1 MTKQIEEY
9 LNDIRNAI
17 DIRGNTVREKDN
29 NNNNVRQNAT
39 LYFKTRYINNYG
51 VEREIEETPLNMLSS
66 LYSCIDD
73 GKIGDKNIDIIIP
86 ITLNTREYEHRK
98 ITEDNI
104 IKVSSGSAMFRIFK
118 RNIWQNKVILCD
130 NIQYTGD
137 RSLLYS
143 ITDARLLYLVT
154 ISRNSKISAYNTI
167 HFYFHEVIF
176 REDNIMNKYLRKV
189 YQSLYET
196 QKVRG
201 IFGASYIIAP
211 EICMGIPNVSQ
222 QDWWPVYNI
231 PNMEQQRQELLQSHI
246 DSFINCY
253 E

>member
-9 LNDIRNAI
+9 LNDIRDAI
-17 DIRGNTVREKDN
+17 DIKWNTVREKDN
-29 NNNNVRQNAT
+29 EIGGIRQNAT

-73 GKIGDKNIDIIIP
+73 GKIGDKNIDVIIP
-86 ITLNTREYEHRK
+86 IILNTREYEHCK
-98 ITEDNI
+98 ITENNI
-104 IKVSSGSAMFRIFK
+104 IRVSSGSAMFKVFK
-118 RNIWQNKVILCD
+118 RNNWQNKVVLCD

-143 ITDARLLYLVT
+143 ITDSKLLYLIT

-167 HFYFHEVIF
+167 HFYFHESIF
-176 REDNIMNKYLRKV
+176 REDTIMNKYLRKV

-196 QKVRG
+196 QTVRN

-211 EICMGIPNVSQ
+211 EICMGIPNISY

-231 PNMEQQRQELLQSHI
+231 SNMEQQRQEILQSHI